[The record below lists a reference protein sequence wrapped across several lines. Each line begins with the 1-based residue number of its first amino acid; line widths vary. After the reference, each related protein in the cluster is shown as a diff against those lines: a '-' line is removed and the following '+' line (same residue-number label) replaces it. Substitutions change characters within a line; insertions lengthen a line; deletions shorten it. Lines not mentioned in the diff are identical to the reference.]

1 MTIIQQPDILSLSR
15 NLKAFLVGSDT
26 SFSFTLCKGE
36 EELLSQVYSPGE
48 SGVVEI
54 DLRDIVHSRLS
65 FDFKDFTQIYQQ
77 PDLVADFTATID
89 TQEVTF
95 RVIRAG
101 VDRLA
106 DSATNFL
113 TQNFLTWQPTV
124 KPVTYY
130 SPEYL
135 TYYAVVSGKVQ
146 LKAYFTDAAGE
157 VTSNLTLTLTQV
169 MTGVAYTIPMQY
181 SVIVGKLGDKKPA
194 YYDVWVENAAGER
207 LTYIQRYYADNTRSL
222 NEDWVLFENSLGGLD
237 CFRAYGSTTL
247 NAEHTHNI
255 AEIDETS
262 QEYRIDTERKYEKNT
277 GHLTREE
284 ARWLLDFFPSPKKYI
299 YTGDYVRPIVVT
311 ESNVSG
317 NLREQPA
324 NYTFTYKYADG
335 QPLLNLPRTDVPATM
350 LDIVIP
356 EVGNFTVPP
365 RLSEVPRLSLSEGAL
380 FLVQNP
386 YNEEWSTTTARG
398 IADFLSALLQALA
411 GNTGGVGHTHT
422 NYSLL
427 QLLSYVEQYLLVD
440 GQKINAGYADKAG
453 SVADDVYIHKD
464 KEDSTN
470 FLVKFLQGLHCGEFN
485 QGSTGVGIYQDDAG
499 NWHIETDYLDVRLK
513 FTAKEVEIQRVY
525 HIAGAQIKSS
535 ANMNCVRVEELENV
549 YRCYMNTTDDDGNEI
564 TNDFRVNDQAYVQT
578 FNLVKQ
584 ADGTTGNHFLWRLV
598 VAVGENYIDLSK
610 TQCAAG
616 SDAPKAGD
624 DIVQLGYQGTDDASR
639 QVAVIDAGA
648 GDGAPYYRQF
658 VGINSFSLPAP
669 ETQLKPGDNELS
681 GRFHIEQGSTG
692 WKNMEGLPD
701 EIQSGVDLA
710 SNASDAA
717 EYALAAAEQAQELA
731 DGAAQEAADAQDRL
745 DEWSDDGI
753 ISPTEKLTLKQEL
766 EDLQAEYE
774 SNLADAEKYGLDA
787 SAYTS
792 AWNAYKAE
800 LEYHSADTP
809 ESIAV
814 RDTFGTSQA
823 AFYEAR
829 TALLGAIADKAKEYV
844 DTSIAGIGVGSVN
857 LLRNSGFTG
866 NYETESLTSGTGL
879 QPDTEMYSK
888 ALLHWSGTAT
898 VQQDA
903 DAVSGR
909 SATVG
914 SLSQAVDAL
923 IPNEHYVISYKA
935 KGTSLAVA
943 CGDFSVAQPLTGSY
957 QRYVHKFTFT
967 GTGVFMLS
975 GTATV
980 CDIQLERGTIATDWK
995 PSPLDNDKTA
1005 ARFQS
1010 IQYIADAI
1018 KNGSVD
1024 ILGGLILASMLQ
1036 LGNYKD
1042 GEMQKVT
1049 AGVSGIYNDDDDV
1062 YTWGGGTLEQ
1072 AIRAVMMFKDDPTYQ
1087 PDEAELRQIAKAVIT
1102 HGGRAILNDVILR
1115 GYVYALG
1122 GIFQGRVSIAG
1133 GKILLDEDGSG
1144 KLAEGAY
1151 YWDEYGTPYVKRD
1164 ARIIWRN
1171 PGEEGV
1177 SVIDPRAGN
1186 YIEGSTLDLSNYEF
1200 TLPVPSEDMAE
1211 EVLHVRGRVM
1221 TRLGGLIRI
1230 LPASTGE
1237 LVIYDEE
1244 TKTYQPVEYV
1254 SPQDAPI
1261 VSDITCVQTGTAYVW
1276 VADSTFVIP
1285 ADPEAGGEEET
1296 TTSSTN

>member
-1 MTIIQQPDILSLSR
+1 MDNEFEQIVPWNGAQDTGRDVRLKWQRNFERIKSNFEKISELLKGTSL
-15 NLKAFLVGSDT
+15 
-26 SFSFTLCKGE
+26 
-36 EELLSQVYSPGE
+36 EELQKMF
-48 SGVVEI
+48 
-54 DLRDIVHSRLS
+54 LR
-65 FDFKDFTQIYQQ
+65 KDQDDQT
-77 PDLVADFTATID
+77 
-89 TQEVTF
+89 
-95 RVIRAG
+95 
-101 VDRLA
+101 
-106 DSATNFL
+106 
-113 TQNFLTWQPTV
+113 
-124 KPVTYY
+124 
-130 SPEYL
+130 
-135 TYYAVVSGKVQ
+135 
-146 LKAYFTDAAGE
+146 
-157 VTSNLTLTLTQV
+157 
-169 MTGVAYTIPMQY
+169 
-181 SVIVGKLGDKKPA
+181 
-194 YYDVWVENAAGER
+194 
-207 LTYIQRYYADNTRSL
+207 
-222 NEDWVLFENSLGGLD
+222 
-237 CFRAYGSTTL
+237 
-247 NAEHTHNI
+247 EHLI
-255 AEIDETS
+255 
-262 QEYRIDTERKYEKNT
+262 K
-277 GHLTREE
+277 
-284 ARWLLDFFPSPKKYI
+284 
-299 YTGDYVRPIVVT
+299 
-311 ESNVSG
+311 
-317 NLREQPA
+317 
-324 NYTFTYKYADG
+324 
-335 QPLLNLPRTDVPATM
+335 
-350 LDIVIP
+350 
-356 EVGNFTVPP
+356 
-365 RLSEVPRLSLSEGAL
+365 
-380 FLVQNP
+380 
-386 YNEEWSTTTARG
+386 
-398 IADFLSALLQALA
+398 FLS
-411 GNTGGVGHTHT
+411 
-422 NYSLL
+422 
-427 QLLSYVEQYLLVD
+427 
-440 GQKINAGYADKAG
+440 
-453 SVADDVYIHKD
+453 
-464 KEDSTN
+464 
-470 FLVKFLQGLHCGEFN
+470 GLHCGEFN

-513 FTAKEVEIQRVY
+513 FTAKEVEIQTVY
-525 HIAGAQIKSS
+525 HIAGAQVKSS
-535 ANMNCVRVEELENV
+535 ANMKCVRVEELDDV
-549 YRCYMNTTDDDGNEI
+549 YRCYMNTTDDDGNEV
-564 TNDFRVNDQAYVQT
+564 TNDFKAQDQAYVQT

-610 TQCAAG
+610 SVCAEG

-624 DIVQLGYQGTDDASR
+624 DIVQLGYRGTDDPNR

-648 GDGAPYYRQF
+648 GNGSPYYRQY
-658 VGINSFSLPAP
+658 VGINSFTLPAP

-692 WKNMEGLPD
+692 WKNMDGLPE
-701 EIQSGVDLA
+701 EIQEA
-710 SNASDAA
+710 MDAA
-717 EYALAAAEQAQELA
+717 Q
-731 DGAAQEAADAQDRL
+731 AAQE
-745 DEWSDDGI
+745 G
-753 ISPTEKLTLKQEL
+753 
-766 EDLQAEYE
+766 
-774 SNLADAEKYGLDA
+774 
-787 SAYTS
+787 
-792 AWNAYKAE
+792 
-800 LEYHSADTP
+800 
-809 ESIAV
+809 
-814 RDTFGTSQA
+814 
-823 AFYEAR
+823 
-829 TALLGAIADKAKEYV
+829 V
-844 DTSIAGIGVGSVN
+844 DSIGVGSVN

-879 QPDTEMYSK
+879 QPGTEMYSK
-888 ALLHWSGTAT
+888 ALLHWSGIAT
-898 VQQDA
+898 VQEDT

-914 SLSQAVDAL
+914 SLSQALASL

-935 KGTSLAVA
+935 KGTSLAVS

-967 GTGVFMLS
+967 GTGTFLLS

-980 CDIQLERGTIATDWK
+980 CDLQLERGTIATDWK

-1024 ILGGLILASMLQ
+1024 VLGGLILASMLQ

-1144 KLAEGAY
+1144 KLADGAY

-1171 PGEEGV
+1171 LEEEGV

-1186 YIEGSTLDLSNYEF
+1186 YIEGFTLDLSNYEF
-1200 TLPVPSEDMAE
+1200 TLTAPSEDMAE

>member
-1 MTIIQQPDILSLSR
+1 MNNEFEQIVPWNGAQDTGRDVRLKWQRNFERIKSNFEEVSKLLEGISL
-15 NLKAFLVGSDT
+15 
-26 SFSFTLCKGE
+26 
-36 EELLSQVYSPGE
+36 EELQKMF
-48 SGVVEI
+48 
-54 DLRDIVHSRLS
+54 LR
-65 FDFKDFTQIYQQ
+65 KDQDDQT
-77 PDLVADFTATID
+77 
-89 TQEVTF
+89 
-95 RVIRAG
+95 
-101 VDRLA
+101 
-106 DSATNFL
+106 
-113 TQNFLTWQPTV
+113 
-124 KPVTYY
+124 
-130 SPEYL
+130 EY
-135 TYYAVVSGKVQ
+135 
-146 LKAYFTDAAGE
+146 
-157 VTSNLTLTLTQV
+157 
-169 MTGVAYTIPMQY
+169 
-181 SVIVGKLGDKKPA
+181 
-194 YYDVWVENAAGER
+194 
-207 LTYIQRYYADNTRSL
+207 
-222 NEDWVLFENSLGGLD
+222 
-237 CFRAYGSTTL
+237 
-247 NAEHTHNI
+247 
-255 AEIDETS
+255 
-262 QEYRIDTERKYEKNT
+262 
-277 GHLTREE
+277 
-284 ARWLLDFFPSPKKYI
+284 
-299 YTGDYVRPIVVT
+299 
-311 ESNVSG
+311 
-317 NLREQPA
+317 
-324 NYTFTYKYADG
+324 
-335 QPLLNLPRTDVPATM
+335 
-350 LDIVIP
+350 
-356 EVGNFTVPP
+356 
-365 RLSEVPRLSLSEGAL
+365 
-380 FLVQNP
+380 
-386 YNEEWSTTTARG
+386 
-398 IADFLSALLQALA
+398 
-411 GNTGGVGHTHT
+411 
-422 NYSLL
+422 
-427 QLLSYVEQYLLVD
+427 
-440 GQKINAGYADKAG
+440 
-453 SVADDVYIHKD
+453 
-464 KEDSTN
+464 
-470 FLVKFLQGLHCGEFN
+470 LVKFLQGLHCGEFN

-513 FTAKEVEIQRVY
+513 FTAKEVEIQTVY
-525 HIAGAQIKSS
+525 HIAGAQVKSS
-535 ANMNCVRVEELENV
+535 ANMKCVRVEELDDV
-549 YRCYMNTTDDDGNEI
+549 YRCYMNTTDDDGNEV
-564 TNDFRVNDQAYVQT
+564 TNDFKVQDQAYVQT

-584 ADGTTGNHFLWRLV
+584 TDGTTGNHFLWRLV

-610 TQCAAG
+610 SVCAEG

-624 DIVQLGYQGTDDASR
+624 DIVQLGYRGTDDPNR
-639 QVAVIDAGA
+639 QNAVIDAGA
-648 GDGAPYYRQF
+648 GNGSPYYRQY
-658 VGINSFSLPAP
+658 VGIDSFTLPDP

-692 WKNMEGLPD
+692 WRNMDGLPE
-701 EIQSGVDLA
+701 EIQEAADLA
-710 SNASDAA
+710 ADAYQEA
-717 EYALAAAEQAQELA
+717 ESAKELA

-745 DEWSDDGI
+745 DGWADDGV

-766 EDLQAEYE
+766 ENLQAEYE
-774 SNLADAEKYGLDA
+774 STSADAAKYGLDA
-787 SAYTS
+787 SAYAS

-809 ESIAV
+809 ENIVV
-814 RDTFGTSQA
+814 RDTFATSQA

-844 DTSIAGIGVGSVN
+844 DTSIGGIGVGSVN

-866 NYETESLTSGTGL
+866 NYETESMTSGTVL
-879 QPDTEMYSK
+879 QPGTEMYSK

-914 SLSQAVDAL
+914 RLSQAVEAL
-923 IPNEHYVISYKA
+923 IPDEHYVLSYKA

-943 CGDFSVAQPLTGSY
+943 CGGFSVAQPLTGSY

-1087 PDEAELRQIAKAVIT
+1087 PDEAELKQIAKAVIT

-1144 KLAEGAY
+1144 KLADGAY

-1171 PGEEGV
+1171 LEEEGV

-1200 TLPVPSEDMAE
+1200 TLTAPSEDMAE

-1221 TRLGGLIRI
+1221 TRLGALIRI

>member
-95 RVIRAG
+95 RVVRAG

-194 YYDVWVENAAGER
+194 YYDVWVENVSGER
-207 LTYIQRYYADNTRSL
+207 LTYIQRYYADNSRSL

-237 CFRAYGSTTL
+237 CFRAYGANTL
-247 NAEHTHNI
+247 NVEHTHNI
-255 AEIDETS
+255 AETEEES
-262 QEYRIDTERKYEKNT
+262 REYRVDTERKFEKNT
-277 GHLTREE
+277 GLLSREE
-284 ARWLLDFFPSPKKYI
+284 ARWLLDFFPSSRKYI
-299 YTGDYVRPIVVT
+299 YIGSYVRPIVVT

-317 NLREQPA
+317 NLRETPA
-324 NYTFTYKYADG
+324 SYTFTYKYADAR
-335 QPLLNLPRTDVPATM
+335 PLLNLPRTDVPASM
-350 LDIVIP
+350 LGIVIP
-356 EVGNFTVPP
+356 DIGNFTVPP

-380 FLVQNP
+380 FPVQNP
-386 YNEEWSTTTARG
+386 YSETWGTTTARG
-398 IADFLSALLQALA
+398 IADFMAGLLSTLY
-411 GNTGGVGHTHT
+411 GTTGGVGHTHR

-427 QLLSYVEQYLLVD
+427 ELLSYVEKYLLVD

-453 SVADDVYIHKD
+453 EVVDDVYLRKD
-464 KEDSTN
+464 QDDQTEY
-470 FLVKFLQGLHCGEFN
+470 LVKFLQGLHCGEFN

-513 FTAKEVEIQRVY
+513 FTAKEVEIQTVY
-525 HIAGAQIKSS
+525 HIAGAQVKSS
-535 ANMNCVRVEELENV
+535 ANMKCVRVEELDDV
-549 YRCYMNTTDDDGNEI
+549 YRCYMNTTDDDGNEV
-564 TNDFRVNDQAYVQT
+564 TNDFKVQDQAYVQT

-610 TQCAAG
+610 SVCAEG

-624 DIVQLGYQGTDDASR
+624 DIVQLGYRGTDDPNR
-639 QVAVIDAGA
+639 QNAVIDAGA
-648 GDGAPYYRQF
+648 GNGSPYYRQY
-658 VGINSFSLPAP
+658 VGIDSFTLPDP

-692 WKNMEGLPD
+692 WKNMDGLPE
-701 EIQSGVDLA
+701 EIQEAADLA
-710 SNASDAA
+710 EDAYQEA
-717 EYALAAAEQAQELA
+717 ESAKELA

-745 DEWSDDGI
+745 DGWADDGV

-766 EDLQAEYE
+766 ENLQAEYE
-774 SNLADAEKYGLDA
+774 STSADAAKYGLDA
-787 SAYTS
+787 SAYAS

-809 ESIAV
+809 ENIAV
-814 RDTFGTSQA
+814 RDTFATSQA

-829 TALLGAIADKAKEYV
+829 TTLLGAIADKAKEYV
-844 DTSIAGIGVGSVN
+844 DTSIGGIGVGSVN

-866 NYETESLTSGTGL
+866 NYETESLALGTVL
-879 QPDTEMYSK
+879 QAGTEMYSK
-888 ALLHWSGTAT
+888 ALLHWSGIAT
-898 VQQDA
+898 VQEDT

-914 SLSQAVDAL
+914 RLSQAVDAL
-923 IPNEHYVISYKA
+923 IPDEHYVLSYKA

-943 CGDFSVAQPLTGSY
+943 CGDFSVAQPLTTDY
-957 QRYVHKFTFT
+957 RRYVHKFTFT
-967 GTGVFMLS
+967 GTGVFLLS

-995 PSPLDNDKTA
+995 SSPLDNDKTA
-1005 ARFQS
+1005 AKFQS
-1010 IQYIADAI
+1010 IRYIADAI
-1018 KNGSVD
+1018 KDGSVD

-1087 PDEAELRQIAKAVIT
+1087 PDETELEQIAKAVIT

-1144 KLAEGAY
+1144 KLANGNVRWDADGNIYITGEYESNAYGRKITISPGNYVGWPSINMTDEDGNTLLSIDAIQSGDYVEPKITMQDPNDSFRNAEYRMSSMVINEKIGDNNFQTFIGAGHIY
-1151 YWDEYGTPYVKRD
+1151 IAK
-1164 ARIIWRN
+1164 N
-1171 PGEEGV
+1171 
-1177 SVIDPRAGN
+1177 SVIDWEINR
-1186 YIEGSTLDLSNYEF
+1186 T
-1200 TLPVPSEDMAE
+1200 
-1211 EVLHVRGRVM
+1211 
-1221 TRLGGLIRI
+1221 
-1230 LPASTGE
+1230 
-1237 LVIYDEE
+1237 
-1244 TKTYQPVEYV
+1244 
-1254 SPQDAPI
+1254 
-1261 VSDITCVQTGTAYVW
+1261 
-1276 VADSTFVIP
+1276 
-1285 ADPEAGGEEET
+1285 
-1296 TTSSTN
+1296 

>member
-1 MTIIQQPDILSLSR
+1 MDYEFESITPWNGEHDTGRDVRLKWQRNFERIKSNFEEVSKLLEGISL
-15 NLKAFLVGSDT
+15 
-26 SFSFTLCKGE
+26 
-36 EELLSQVYSPGE
+36 EELQKMF
-48 SGVVEI
+48 
-54 DLRDIVHSRLS
+54 LR
-65 FDFKDFTQIYQQ
+65 KDQDDQT
-77 PDLVADFTATID
+77 
-89 TQEVTF
+89 
-95 RVIRAG
+95 
-101 VDRLA
+101 
-106 DSATNFL
+106 
-113 TQNFLTWQPTV
+113 
-124 KPVTYY
+124 
-130 SPEYL
+130 
-135 TYYAVVSGKVQ
+135 
-146 LKAYFTDAAGE
+146 
-157 VTSNLTLTLTQV
+157 
-169 MTGVAYTIPMQY
+169 
-181 SVIVGKLGDKKPA
+181 
-194 YYDVWVENAAGER
+194 
-207 LTYIQRYYADNTRSL
+207 
-222 NEDWVLFENSLGGLD
+222 
-237 CFRAYGSTTL
+237 
-247 NAEHTHNI
+247 EHLI
-255 AEIDETS
+255 
-262 QEYRIDTERKYEKNT
+262 
-277 GHLTREE
+277 
-284 ARWLLDFFPSPKKYI
+284 
-299 YTGDYVRPIVVT
+299 
-311 ESNVSG
+311 
-317 NLREQPA
+317 
-324 NYTFTYKYADG
+324 
-335 QPLLNLPRTDVPATM
+335 
-350 LDIVIP
+350 
-356 EVGNFTVPP
+356 
-365 RLSEVPRLSLSEGAL
+365 
-380 FLVQNP
+380 
-386 YNEEWSTTTARG
+386 
-398 IADFLSALLQALA
+398 
-411 GNTGGVGHTHT
+411 
-422 NYSLL
+422 
-427 QLLSYVEQYLLVD
+427 
-440 GQKINAGYADKAG
+440 
-453 SVADDVYIHKD
+453 
-464 KEDSTN
+464 
-470 FLVKFLQGLHCGEFN
+470 KFLQGLHCGEFN

-513 FTAKEVEIQRVY
+513 FTAKEVEIQTVY
-525 HIAGAQIKSS
+525 HIAGAQVKSS
-535 ANMNCVRVEELENV
+535 ANMKCVRVEELDDV
-549 YRCYMNTTDDDGNEI
+549 YRCYMNTTDDDGNEV
-564 TNDFRVNDQAYVQT
+564 TNDFKAQDQAYVQT

-584 ADGTTGNHFLWRLV
+584 ADGTVGNHFLWRLV

-610 TQCAAG
+610 SVCAEG

-624 DIVQLGYQGTDDASR
+624 DIVQLGYRGTDDPNR

-648 GDGAPYYRQF
+648 GNGAPYYRQY
-658 VGINSFSLPAP
+658 VGIDSFTLPAP

-692 WKNMEGLPD
+692 WKNMDGLPE
-701 EIQSGVDLA
+701 EIQEA
-710 SNASDAA
+710 MDAA
-717 EYALAAAEQAQELA
+717 Q
-731 DGAAQEAADAQDRL
+731 AAQE
-745 DEWSDDGI
+745 GI
-753 ISPTEKLTLKQEL
+753 
-766 EDLQAEYE
+766 D
-774 SNLADAEKYGLDA
+774 
-787 SAYTS
+787 
-792 AWNAYKAE
+792 
-800 LEYHSADTP
+800 
-809 ESIAV
+809 
-814 RDTFGTSQA
+814 
-823 AFYEAR
+823 
-829 TALLGAIADKAKEYV
+829 
-844 DTSIAGIGVGSVN
+844 GIGVGSVN

-866 NYETESLTSGTGL
+866 NYETESLAPGTVL
-879 QPDTEMYSK
+879 QAGTEMYSK
-888 ALLHWSGTAT
+888 ALLHWSGIAT
-898 VQQDA
+898 VQEDT

-914 SLSQAVDAL
+914 SLSQALASL

-967 GTGVFMLS
+967 GTGTFRLS

-980 CDIQLERGTIATDWK
+980 CDLQLERGTIATDWK

-1144 KLAEGAY
+1144 KLADGAY

-1164 ARIIWRN
+1164 SRIIWRN

-1200 TLPVPSEDMAE
+1200 TLPAPSEDMAE

>member
-1 MTIIQQPDILSLSR
+1 MNNEFEQIVPWNGAQDTGRDVRLKWQRNFERIKSNFEEVSKLLEGISL
-15 NLKAFLVGSDT
+15 
-26 SFSFTLCKGE
+26 
-36 EELLSQVYSPGE
+36 EELQKMF
-48 SGVVEI
+48 
-54 DLRDIVHSRLS
+54 LR
-65 FDFKDFTQIYQQ
+65 KDQDDQT
-77 PDLVADFTATID
+77 
-89 TQEVTF
+89 
-95 RVIRAG
+95 
-101 VDRLA
+101 
-106 DSATNFL
+106 
-113 TQNFLTWQPTV
+113 
-124 KPVTYY
+124 
-130 SPEYL
+130 EY
-135 TYYAVVSGKVQ
+135 
-146 LKAYFTDAAGE
+146 
-157 VTSNLTLTLTQV
+157 
-169 MTGVAYTIPMQY
+169 
-181 SVIVGKLGDKKPA
+181 
-194 YYDVWVENAAGER
+194 
-207 LTYIQRYYADNTRSL
+207 
-222 NEDWVLFENSLGGLD
+222 
-237 CFRAYGSTTL
+237 
-247 NAEHTHNI
+247 
-255 AEIDETS
+255 
-262 QEYRIDTERKYEKNT
+262 
-277 GHLTREE
+277 
-284 ARWLLDFFPSPKKYI
+284 
-299 YTGDYVRPIVVT
+299 
-311 ESNVSG
+311 
-317 NLREQPA
+317 
-324 NYTFTYKYADG
+324 
-335 QPLLNLPRTDVPATM
+335 
-350 LDIVIP
+350 
-356 EVGNFTVPP
+356 
-365 RLSEVPRLSLSEGAL
+365 
-380 FLVQNP
+380 
-386 YNEEWSTTTARG
+386 
-398 IADFLSALLQALA
+398 
-411 GNTGGVGHTHT
+411 
-422 NYSLL
+422 
-427 QLLSYVEQYLLVD
+427 
-440 GQKINAGYADKAG
+440 
-453 SVADDVYIHKD
+453 
-464 KEDSTN
+464 
-470 FLVKFLQGLHCGEFN
+470 LVKFLQGLHCGEFN
-485 QGSTGVGIYQDDAG
+485 QGSTGVGIYQDDAR

-513 FTAKEVEIQRVY
+513 FTAKEVEIQTVY

-535 ANMNCVRVEELENV
+535 ANMKCVRVEELDDV
-549 YRCYMNTTDDDGNEI
+549 YRCYMNTTDDDGNEV
-564 TNDFRVNDQAYVQT
+564 TNDFKVQDQAYVQT

-598 VAVGENYIDLSK
+598 VAVGESYIDLSK
-610 TQCAAG
+610 SVCAEG

-624 DIVQLGYQGTDDASR
+624 DIVQLGYRGTDDPNR
-639 QVAVIDAGA
+639 QLAVIDAGA
-648 GDGAPYYRQF
+648 GNGSPYYRQF
-658 VGINSFSLPAP
+658 VGIDSFTLPAP

-692 WKNMEGLPD
+692 WKNMDGLPE
-701 EIQSGVDLA
+701 EIQEA
-710 SNASDAA
+710 MDAA
-717 EYALAAAEQAQELA
+717 Q
-731 DGAAQEAADAQDRL
+731 AAQE
-745 DEWSDDGI
+745 GI
-753 ISPTEKLTLKQEL
+753 
-766 EDLQAEYE
+766 D
-774 SNLADAEKYGLDA
+774 
-787 SAYTS
+787 
-792 AWNAYKAE
+792 
-800 LEYHSADTP
+800 
-809 ESIAV
+809 
-814 RDTFGTSQA
+814 
-823 AFYEAR
+823 
-829 TALLGAIADKAKEYV
+829 
-844 DTSIAGIGVGSVN
+844 GIGVGSVN

-866 NYETESLTSGTGL
+866 NYETESLAPGTVL
-879 QPDTEMYSK
+879 QAGTEMYSK
-888 ALLHWSGTAT
+888 ALLHWSGIAT
-898 VQQDA
+898 VQEDT

-914 SLSQAVDAL
+914 SLSQALASL

-935 KGTSLAVA
+935 KGTSLAVS
-943 CGDFSVAQPLTGSY
+943 CGDFSVAQPLTTDY
-957 QRYVHKFTFT
+957 RRYVHKFTFT
-967 GTGVFMLS
+967 GTGVFLLS

-1042 GEMQKVT
+1042 DEMQKVT

-1087 PDEAELRQIAKAVIT
+1087 PDEAELNQIAKAVIT

-1144 KLAEGAY
+1144 KLADGAY

-1171 PGEEGV
+1171 LGEEGV

-1200 TLPVPSEDMAE
+1200 TLPAPSEDMAE

-1221 TRLGGLIRI
+1221 TRLGALIRI

>member
-36 EELLSQVYSPGE
+36 EELLSQVYSPSE
-48 SGVVEI
+48 NGVVEI

-95 RVIRAG
+95 RVVRAG

-194 YYDVWVENAAGER
+194 YYDVWVENVSGER
-207 LTYIQRYYADNTRSL
+207 LTYIQRYYADNSRSL

-237 CFRAYGSTTL
+237 CFRAYGANTL
-247 NAEHTHNI
+247 NVEHTHNI
-255 AEIDETS
+255 AETEEES
-262 QEYRIDTERKYEKNT
+262 REYRVDTERKFEKNT
-277 GHLTREE
+277 GLLSREE
-284 ARWLLDFFPSPKKYI
+284 ARWLLDFFPSSRKYI
-299 YTGDYVRPIVVT
+299 YIGSYVRPIVVT

-317 NLREQPA
+317 NLRETPA
-324 NYTFTYKYADG
+324 SYTFTYKYADAR
-335 QPLLNLPRTDVPATM
+335 PLLNLPRTDVPASM
-350 LDIVIP
+350 LGIVIP
-356 EVGNFTVPP
+356 DIGNFTVPP

-380 FLVQNP
+380 FPVQNP
-386 YNEEWSTTTARG
+386 YSETWGTTTARG
-398 IADFLSALLQALA
+398 IADFMAGLLSTLY
-411 GNTGGVGHTHT
+411 GTTGGVGHTHR

-427 QLLSYVEQYLLVD
+427 ELLSYVEKYLLVD

-453 SVADDVYIHKD
+453 EVVDDVYLRKD
-464 KEDSTN
+464 QDDQTEH
-470 FLVKFLQGLHCGEFN
+470 LVKFLQGLHCGEFN
-485 QGSTGVGIYQDDAG
+485 QGSTGVGIYQDDVG

-513 FTAKEVEIQRVY
+513 FTAKEVEIQTVY
-525 HIAGAQIKSS
+525 HIAGAQVKSS
-535 ANMNCVRVEELENV
+535 ANMKCVRVEELDDV
-549 YRCYMNTTDDDGNEI
+549 YRCYMNTTD
-564 TNDFRVNDQAYVQT
+564 
-578 FNLVKQ
+578 
-584 ADGTTGNHFLWRLV
+584 NHFLWRLV

-610 TQCAAG
+610 SVCAEG

-624 DIVQLGYQGTDDASR
+624 DIVQLGYRGTDDPNR
-639 QVAVIDAGA
+639 QNAVIDAGA
-648 GDGAPYYRQF
+648 GNGSPYYRQY
-658 VGINSFSLPAP
+658 VGIDSFTLPDP

-692 WKNMEGLPD
+692 WKNMDGLPE
-701 EIQSGVDLA
+701 EIQEAADLA
-710 SNASDAA
+710 EDAYQEA
-717 EYALAAAEQAQELA
+717 ESAKELA

-745 DEWSDDGI
+745 DGWADDGV

-766 EDLQAEYE
+766 ENLQAEYE
-774 SNLADAEKYGLDA
+774 STSADAAKYGLDA
-787 SAYTS
+787 SAYAS

-809 ESIAV
+809 ENIAV
-814 RDTFGTSQA
+814 RDTFATSQA

-829 TALLGAIADKAKEYV
+829 TTLLGAIADKAKEYV
-844 DTSIAGIGVGSVN
+844 NTSIGGIGVGSVN

-866 NYETESLTSGTGL
+866 NYETESLAPGTVL
-879 QPDTEMYSK
+879 QAGTEMYSK

-923 IPNEHYVISYKA
+923 IPDERYVLSYKA

-967 GTGVFMLS
+967 GTGTFLLS
-975 GTATV
+975 GTATM
-980 CDIQLERGTIATDWK
+980 CDLQLERGTIATDWK

-1087 PDEAELRQIAKAVIT
+1087 PDESELKQIAKAVIT

-1144 KLAEGAY
+1144 KLADGAY

-1200 TLPVPSEDMAE
+1200 TLPASSEDMAE
-1211 EVLHVRGRVM
+1211 EVLHVRGRVT

>member
-95 RVIRAG
+95 RVVRAG

-194 YYDVWVENAAGER
+194 YYDVWVENVSGER
-207 LTYIQRYYADNTRSL
+207 LTYIQRYYADNSRSL

-237 CFRAYGSTTL
+237 CFRAYGANTL
-247 NAEHTHNI
+247 NVEHTHNI
-255 AEIDETS
+255 AETEEES
-262 QEYRIDTERKYEKNT
+262 REYRVDTERKFEKNT
-277 GHLTREE
+277 GLLSREE
-284 ARWLLDFFPSPKKYI
+284 ARWLLDFFPSSRKYI
-299 YTGDYVRPIVVT
+299 YIGSYVRPIVVT

-317 NLREQPA
+317 NLRETPA
-324 NYTFTYKYADG
+324 SYTFTYKYADAR
-335 QPLLNLPRTDVPATM
+335 PLLNLPRTDVPASM
-350 LDIVIP
+350 LGIVIP
-356 EVGNFTVPP
+356 DIGNFTVPP

-380 FLVQNP
+380 FPVQNP
-386 YNEEWSTTTARG
+386 YSETWGTTTARG
-398 IADFLSALLQALA
+398 IADFMAGLLSTLY
-411 GNTGGVGHTHT
+411 GTTGGVGHTHR

-427 QLLSYVEQYLLVD
+427 ELLSYVEKYLLVD

-453 SVADDVYIHKD
+453 EVVDDVYLRKD
-464 KEDSTN
+464 QDDQTEH
-470 FLVKFLQGLHCGEFN
+470 LVKFLQGLHCGEFN

-513 FTAKEVEIQRVY
+513 FTAKEVEIQTVY
-525 HIAGAQIKSS
+525 HIAGAQVKSS
-535 ANMNCVRVEELENV
+535 ANMKCVRVEELDDV
-549 YRCYMNTTDDDGNEI
+549 YRCYMNTTDDDGNEV
-564 TNDFRVNDQAYVQT
+564 TNDFKVQDQAYVQT

-610 TQCAAG
+610 SVCAEG
-616 SDAPKAGD
+616 SDAPKVGD
-624 DIVQLGYQGTDDASR
+624 DIVQLGYRGTDDPNR
-639 QVAVIDAGA
+639 QNAVIDAGA
-648 GDGAPYYRQF
+648 GDGSPYYRQY
-658 VGINSFSLPAP
+658 VGIDSFTLPAP

-692 WKNMEGLPD
+692 WKNMDGLPE
-701 EIQSGVDLA
+701 EIQEA
-710 SNASDAA
+710 MDA
-717 EYALAAAEQAQELA
+717 ALAAQE
-731 DGAAQEAADAQDRL
+731 G
-745 DEWSDDGI
+745 
-753 ISPTEKLTLKQEL
+753 
-766 EDLQAEYE
+766 
-774 SNLADAEKYGLDA
+774 
-787 SAYTS
+787 
-792 AWNAYKAE
+792 
-800 LEYHSADTP
+800 
-809 ESIAV
+809 
-814 RDTFGTSQA
+814 
-823 AFYEAR
+823 
-829 TALLGAIADKAKEYV
+829 V
-844 DTSIAGIGVGSVN
+844 DGIGVGSVN

-866 NYETESLTSGTGL
+866 NYETESMTSGTGL
-879 QPDTEMYSK
+879 QPGTEMYSK
-888 ALLHWSGTAT
+888 ALLHWSGIAT
-898 VQQDA
+898 VQEDTN
-903 DAVSGR
+903 AVSGR

-914 SLSQAVDAL
+914 SLSQALASL
-923 IPNEHYVISYKA
+923 IPNERYVISYKA

-943 CGDFSVAQPLTGSY
+943 CGDFSVAQPLTTDY
-957 QRYVHKFTFT
+957 RRYVHKFTFT
-967 GTGVFMLS
+967 GTGTFLLS

-980 CDIQLERGTIATDWK
+980 CDLQLERGTIATDWK

-1144 KLAEGAY
+1144 QLAEGAY

-1171 PGEEGV
+1171 LEEEGV

-1200 TLPVPSEDMAE
+1200 TLTAPSEDMAE

-1221 TRLGGLIRI
+1221 TRLGALIRI

>member
-1 MTIIQQPDILSLSR
+1 MDYEFESITPWNGEHDTGRDVRLKWQRNFERIKSNFEEVSKLLEGISL
-15 NLKAFLVGSDT
+15 
-26 SFSFTLCKGE
+26 
-36 EELLSQVYSPGE
+36 EELQKMF
-48 SGVVEI
+48 
-54 DLRDIVHSRLS
+54 LR
-65 FDFKDFTQIYQQ
+65 KDQDDQT
-77 PDLVADFTATID
+77 
-89 TQEVTF
+89 
-95 RVIRAG
+95 
-101 VDRLA
+101 
-106 DSATNFL
+106 
-113 TQNFLTWQPTV
+113 
-124 KPVTYY
+124 
-130 SPEYL
+130 
-135 TYYAVVSGKVQ
+135 
-146 LKAYFTDAAGE
+146 
-157 VTSNLTLTLTQV
+157 
-169 MTGVAYTIPMQY
+169 
-181 SVIVGKLGDKKPA
+181 
-194 YYDVWVENAAGER
+194 
-207 LTYIQRYYADNTRSL
+207 
-222 NEDWVLFENSLGGLD
+222 
-237 CFRAYGSTTL
+237 
-247 NAEHTHNI
+247 EHLI
-255 AEIDETS
+255 
-262 QEYRIDTERKYEKNT
+262 
-277 GHLTREE
+277 
-284 ARWLLDFFPSPKKYI
+284 
-299 YTGDYVRPIVVT
+299 
-311 ESNVSG
+311 
-317 NLREQPA
+317 
-324 NYTFTYKYADG
+324 
-335 QPLLNLPRTDVPATM
+335 
-350 LDIVIP
+350 
-356 EVGNFTVPP
+356 
-365 RLSEVPRLSLSEGAL
+365 
-380 FLVQNP
+380 
-386 YNEEWSTTTARG
+386 
-398 IADFLSALLQALA
+398 
-411 GNTGGVGHTHT
+411 
-422 NYSLL
+422 
-427 QLLSYVEQYLLVD
+427 
-440 GQKINAGYADKAG
+440 
-453 SVADDVYIHKD
+453 
-464 KEDSTN
+464 
-470 FLVKFLQGLHCGEFN
+470 KFLQGLHCGEFN

-513 FTAKEVEIQRVY
+513 FTAKEVEIQTVY
-525 HIAGAQIKSS
+525 HIAGAQVKSS
-535 ANMNCVRVEELENV
+535 ANMKCVRVEELDDV
-549 YRCYMNTTDDDGNEI
+549 YRCYMNTTDDDGNEV
-564 TNDFRVNDQAYVQT
+564 TNDFKAQDQAYVQT

-584 ADGTTGNHFLWRLV
+584 ADGTKGNHFLWRLV

-610 TQCAAG
+610 SVCAEG

-624 DIVQLGYQGTDDASR
+624 DIVQLGYRGTDDPNR

-648 GDGAPYYRQF
+648 GNGAPYYRQY
-658 VGINSFSLPAP
+658 VGIDSFTLPAP

-692 WKNMEGLPD
+692 WKNMDGLPE
-701 EIQSGVDLA
+701 EIQEA
-710 SNASDAA
+710 MDAA
-717 EYALAAAEQAQELA
+717 Q
-731 DGAAQEAADAQDRL
+731 AAQE
-745 DEWSDDGI
+745 GI
-753 ISPTEKLTLKQEL
+753 
-766 EDLQAEYE
+766 D
-774 SNLADAEKYGLDA
+774 
-787 SAYTS
+787 
-792 AWNAYKAE
+792 
-800 LEYHSADTP
+800 
-809 ESIAV
+809 
-814 RDTFGTSQA
+814 
-823 AFYEAR
+823 
-829 TALLGAIADKAKEYV
+829 
-844 DTSIAGIGVGSVN
+844 GIGVGSVN

-866 NYETESLTSGTGL
+866 NYETESLAPGTVL
-879 QPDTEMYSK
+879 QAGTEMYSK
-888 ALLHWSGTAT
+888 ALLHWSGIAT
-898 VQQDA
+898 VQEDT

-914 SLSQAVDAL
+914 SLSQALASL

-967 GTGVFMLS
+967 GTGTFLLS

-980 CDIQLERGTIATDWK
+980 CDLQLERGTIATDWK

-1144 KLAEGAY
+1144 KLADGAY

-1164 ARIIWRN
+1164 SRIIWRN

-1200 TLPVPSEDMAE
+1200 TLTAPSEDMAE

>member
-1 MTIIQQPDILSLSR
+1 MDYEFESITPWNGEHDTGRDVRLKWQRNFERIKSNFEEVSKLLEGISL
-15 NLKAFLVGSDT
+15 
-26 SFSFTLCKGE
+26 
-36 EELLSQVYSPGE
+36 EELQKMF
-48 SGVVEI
+48 
-54 DLRDIVHSRLS
+54 LR
-65 FDFKDFTQIYQQ
+65 KDQDDQT
-77 PDLVADFTATID
+77 
-89 TQEVTF
+89 
-95 RVIRAG
+95 
-101 VDRLA
+101 
-106 DSATNFL
+106 
-113 TQNFLTWQPTV
+113 
-124 KPVTYY
+124 
-130 SPEYL
+130 
-135 TYYAVVSGKVQ
+135 
-146 LKAYFTDAAGE
+146 
-157 VTSNLTLTLTQV
+157 
-169 MTGVAYTIPMQY
+169 
-181 SVIVGKLGDKKPA
+181 
-194 YYDVWVENAAGER
+194 
-207 LTYIQRYYADNTRSL
+207 
-222 NEDWVLFENSLGGLD
+222 
-237 CFRAYGSTTL
+237 
-247 NAEHTHNI
+247 EHLI
-255 AEIDETS
+255 
-262 QEYRIDTERKYEKNT
+262 
-277 GHLTREE
+277 
-284 ARWLLDFFPSPKKYI
+284 
-299 YTGDYVRPIVVT
+299 
-311 ESNVSG
+311 
-317 NLREQPA
+317 
-324 NYTFTYKYADG
+324 
-335 QPLLNLPRTDVPATM
+335 
-350 LDIVIP
+350 
-356 EVGNFTVPP
+356 
-365 RLSEVPRLSLSEGAL
+365 
-380 FLVQNP
+380 
-386 YNEEWSTTTARG
+386 
-398 IADFLSALLQALA
+398 
-411 GNTGGVGHTHT
+411 
-422 NYSLL
+422 
-427 QLLSYVEQYLLVD
+427 
-440 GQKINAGYADKAG
+440 
-453 SVADDVYIHKD
+453 
-464 KEDSTN
+464 
-470 FLVKFLQGLHCGEFN
+470 KFLQGLHCGEFN

-513 FTAKEVEIQRVY
+513 FTAKEVEIQTVY
-525 HIAGAQIKSS
+525 HIAGAQVKSS
-535 ANMNCVRVEELENV
+535 ANMKCVRVEELDDV
-549 YRCYMNTTDDDGNEI
+549 YRCYMNTTDDDGNEV
-564 TNDFRVNDQAYVQT
+564 TNDFKAQDQAYVQT

-584 ADGTTGNHFLWRLV
+584 ADGTKGNHFLWRLV

-610 TQCAAG
+610 SVCAEG

-624 DIVQLGYQGTDDASR
+624 DIVQLGYRGTDDPNR

-648 GDGAPYYRQF
+648 GNGAPYYRQY
-658 VGINSFSLPAP
+658 VGIDSFTLPAP

-692 WKNMEGLPD
+692 WKNMDGLPE
-701 EIQSGVDLA
+701 EIQEA
-710 SNASDAA
+710 MDAA
-717 EYALAAAEQAQELA
+717 Q
-731 DGAAQEAADAQDRL
+731 AAQE
-745 DEWSDDGI
+745 GI
-753 ISPTEKLTLKQEL
+753 
-766 EDLQAEYE
+766 D
-774 SNLADAEKYGLDA
+774 
-787 SAYTS
+787 
-792 AWNAYKAE
+792 
-800 LEYHSADTP
+800 
-809 ESIAV
+809 
-814 RDTFGTSQA
+814 
-823 AFYEAR
+823 
-829 TALLGAIADKAKEYV
+829 
-844 DTSIAGIGVGSVN
+844 GIGVGSVN

-866 NYETESLTSGTGL
+866 NYETESLAPGTVL
-879 QPDTEMYSK
+879 QAGTEMYSK
-888 ALLHWSGTAT
+888 ALLHWSGIAT
-898 VQQDA
+898 VQEDT

-914 SLSQAVDAL
+914 SLSQALASL

-967 GTGVFMLS
+967 GTGTFRLS

-980 CDIQLERGTIATDWK
+980 CDLQLERGTIATDWK

-1144 KLAEGAY
+1144 KLADGAY

-1164 ARIIWRN
+1164 SRIIWRN

-1200 TLPVPSEDMAE
+1200 TLPAPSEDMAE

>member
-1 MTIIQQPDILSLSR
+1 MNNEFEQIVPWNGAQDTGRDVRLKWQRNFERIKSNFEEVSKLLEGISL
-15 NLKAFLVGSDT
+15 
-26 SFSFTLCKGE
+26 
-36 EELLSQVYSPGE
+36 EELQKMF
-48 SGVVEI
+48 
-54 DLRDIVHSRLS
+54 LR
-65 FDFKDFTQIYQQ
+65 KDQDDQT
-77 PDLVADFTATID
+77 
-89 TQEVTF
+89 
-95 RVIRAG
+95 
-101 VDRLA
+101 
-106 DSATNFL
+106 
-113 TQNFLTWQPTV
+113 
-124 KPVTYY
+124 
-130 SPEYL
+130 EY
-135 TYYAVVSGKVQ
+135 
-146 LKAYFTDAAGE
+146 
-157 VTSNLTLTLTQV
+157 
-169 MTGVAYTIPMQY
+169 
-181 SVIVGKLGDKKPA
+181 
-194 YYDVWVENAAGER
+194 
-207 LTYIQRYYADNTRSL
+207 
-222 NEDWVLFENSLGGLD
+222 
-237 CFRAYGSTTL
+237 
-247 NAEHTHNI
+247 
-255 AEIDETS
+255 
-262 QEYRIDTERKYEKNT
+262 
-277 GHLTREE
+277 
-284 ARWLLDFFPSPKKYI
+284 
-299 YTGDYVRPIVVT
+299 
-311 ESNVSG
+311 
-317 NLREQPA
+317 
-324 NYTFTYKYADG
+324 
-335 QPLLNLPRTDVPATM
+335 
-350 LDIVIP
+350 
-356 EVGNFTVPP
+356 
-365 RLSEVPRLSLSEGAL
+365 
-380 FLVQNP
+380 
-386 YNEEWSTTTARG
+386 
-398 IADFLSALLQALA
+398 
-411 GNTGGVGHTHT
+411 
-422 NYSLL
+422 
-427 QLLSYVEQYLLVD
+427 
-440 GQKINAGYADKAG
+440 
-453 SVADDVYIHKD
+453 
-464 KEDSTN
+464 
-470 FLVKFLQGLHCGEFN
+470 LVKFLQGLHCGEFN
-485 QGSTGVGIYQDDAG
+485 QGSTGVGIYQDDAR

-513 FTAKEVEIQRVY
+513 FTAKEVEIQTVY

-535 ANMNCVRVEELENV
+535 ANMKCVRVEELDDV
-549 YRCYMNTTDDDGNEI
+549 YRCYMNTTDDDGNEV
-564 TNDFRVNDQAYVQT
+564 TNDFKVQDQAYVQT

-598 VAVGENYIDLSK
+598 VAVGESYIDLSK
-610 TQCAAG
+610 SVCAEG

-624 DIVQLGYQGTDDASR
+624 DIVQLGYRGTDDPNR

-648 GDGAPYYRQF
+648 GNGSPYYRQF
-658 VGINSFSLPAP
+658 VGIDSFTLPAP

-692 WKNMEGLPD
+692 WKNMDGLPE
-701 EIQSGVDLA
+701 EIQEA
-710 SNASDAA
+710 MDAA
-717 EYALAAAEQAQELA
+717 Q
-731 DGAAQEAADAQDRL
+731 AAQE
-745 DEWSDDGI
+745 GI
-753 ISPTEKLTLKQEL
+753 
-766 EDLQAEYE
+766 D
-774 SNLADAEKYGLDA
+774 
-787 SAYTS
+787 
-792 AWNAYKAE
+792 
-800 LEYHSADTP
+800 
-809 ESIAV
+809 
-814 RDTFGTSQA
+814 
-823 AFYEAR
+823 
-829 TALLGAIADKAKEYV
+829 
-844 DTSIAGIGVGSVN
+844 GIGVGSVN

-866 NYETESLTSGTGL
+866 NYETESLAPGTVL
-879 QPDTEMYSK
+879 QAGTEMYSK
-888 ALLHWSGTAT
+888 ALLHWSGIAT
-898 VQQDA
+898 VQEDT

-914 SLSQAVDAL
+914 SLSQALASL

-935 KGTSLAVA
+935 KGTSLAVS
-943 CGDFSVAQPLTGSY
+943 CGDFSVAQPLTTDY
-957 QRYVHKFTFT
+957 RRYVHKFTFT
-967 GTGVFMLS
+967 GTGVFLLS

-1087 PDEAELRQIAKAVIT
+1087 PDEAELNQIAKAVIT

-1144 KLAEGAY
+1144 KLADGAY

-1171 PGEEGV
+1171 LGEEGV

-1200 TLPVPSEDMAE
+1200 TLPAPSEDMAE

-1221 TRLGGLIRI
+1221 TRLGALIRI

>member
-1 MTIIQQPDILSLSR
+1 MNNEFEQIVPWNGAQDTGRDVRLKWQRNFERIKSNFEEVSKLLEGISL
-15 NLKAFLVGSDT
+15 
-26 SFSFTLCKGE
+26 
-36 EELLSQVYSPGE
+36 EELQKMF
-48 SGVVEI
+48 
-54 DLRDIVHSRLS
+54 LR
-65 FDFKDFTQIYQQ
+65 KDQDDQT
-77 PDLVADFTATID
+77 
-89 TQEVTF
+89 
-95 RVIRAG
+95 
-101 VDRLA
+101 
-106 DSATNFL
+106 
-113 TQNFLTWQPTV
+113 
-124 KPVTYY
+124 
-130 SPEYL
+130 EY
-135 TYYAVVSGKVQ
+135 
-146 LKAYFTDAAGE
+146 
-157 VTSNLTLTLTQV
+157 
-169 MTGVAYTIPMQY
+169 
-181 SVIVGKLGDKKPA
+181 
-194 YYDVWVENAAGER
+194 
-207 LTYIQRYYADNTRSL
+207 
-222 NEDWVLFENSLGGLD
+222 
-237 CFRAYGSTTL
+237 
-247 NAEHTHNI
+247 
-255 AEIDETS
+255 
-262 QEYRIDTERKYEKNT
+262 
-277 GHLTREE
+277 
-284 ARWLLDFFPSPKKYI
+284 
-299 YTGDYVRPIVVT
+299 
-311 ESNVSG
+311 
-317 NLREQPA
+317 
-324 NYTFTYKYADG
+324 
-335 QPLLNLPRTDVPATM
+335 
-350 LDIVIP
+350 
-356 EVGNFTVPP
+356 
-365 RLSEVPRLSLSEGAL
+365 
-380 FLVQNP
+380 
-386 YNEEWSTTTARG
+386 
-398 IADFLSALLQALA
+398 
-411 GNTGGVGHTHT
+411 
-422 NYSLL
+422 
-427 QLLSYVEQYLLVD
+427 
-440 GQKINAGYADKAG
+440 
-453 SVADDVYIHKD
+453 
-464 KEDSTN
+464 
-470 FLVKFLQGLHCGEFN
+470 LVKFLQGLHCGEFN
-485 QGSTGVGIYQDDAG
+485 QGSTGVGIYQDDAR

-513 FTAKEVEIQRVY
+513 FTAKEVEIQTVY

-535 ANMNCVRVEELENV
+535 ANMKCVRVEELDDV
-549 YRCYMNTTDDDGNEI
+549 YRCYMNTTDDDGNEV
-564 TNDFRVNDQAYVQT
+564 TNDFKVQDQAYVQT

-598 VAVGENYIDLSK
+598 VAVGESYIDLSK
-610 TQCAAG
+610 SVCAEG

-624 DIVQLGYQGTDDASR
+624 DIVQLGYRGTDDPNR
-639 QVAVIDAGA
+639 QLAVIDAGA
-648 GDGAPYYRQF
+648 GNGSPYYRQF
-658 VGINSFSLPAP
+658 VGIDSFTLPAP

-692 WKNMEGLPD
+692 WKNMDGLPE
-701 EIQSGVDLA
+701 EIQEA
-710 SNASDAA
+710 MDAA
-717 EYALAAAEQAQELA
+717 Q
-731 DGAAQEAADAQDRL
+731 AAQE
-745 DEWSDDGI
+745 GI
-753 ISPTEKLTLKQEL
+753 
-766 EDLQAEYE
+766 D
-774 SNLADAEKYGLDA
+774 
-787 SAYTS
+787 
-792 AWNAYKAE
+792 
-800 LEYHSADTP
+800 
-809 ESIAV
+809 
-814 RDTFGTSQA
+814 
-823 AFYEAR
+823 
-829 TALLGAIADKAKEYV
+829 
-844 DTSIAGIGVGSVN
+844 GIGVGSVN

-866 NYETESLTSGTGL
+866 NYETESLAPGTVL
-879 QPDTEMYSK
+879 QAGTEMYSK
-888 ALLHWSGTAT
+888 ALLHWSGIAT
-898 VQQDA
+898 VQEDT

-914 SLSQAVDAL
+914 SLSQALASL

-935 KGTSLAVA
+935 KGTSLAVS
-943 CGDFSVAQPLTGSY
+943 CGDFSVAQPLTTDY
-957 QRYVHKFTFT
+957 RRYVHKFTFT
-967 GTGVFMLS
+967 GTGVFLLS

-1087 PDEAELRQIAKAVIT
+1087 PDEAELNQIAKAVIT

-1144 KLAEGAY
+1144 KLADGAY

-1171 PGEEGV
+1171 LGEEGV

-1200 TLPVPSEDMAE
+1200 TLPAPSEDMAE

-1221 TRLGGLIRI
+1221 TRLGALIRI

>member
-1 MTIIQQPDILSLSR
+1 MNNEFEQIVPWNGAQDTGRDVRLKWQRNFERIKSNFEDVSKLLEGISLEEFQ
-15 NLKAFLVGSDT
+15 KMFL
-26 SFSFTLCKGE
+26 
-36 EELLSQVYSPGE
+36 
-48 SGVVEI
+48 
-54 DLRDIVHSRLS
+54 R
-65 FDFKDFTQIYQQ
+65 KDQDDQT
-77 PDLVADFTATID
+77 
-89 TQEVTF
+89 
-95 RVIRAG
+95 
-101 VDRLA
+101 
-106 DSATNFL
+106 
-113 TQNFLTWQPTV
+113 
-124 KPVTYY
+124 
-130 SPEYL
+130 
-135 TYYAVVSGKVQ
+135 
-146 LKAYFTDAAGE
+146 
-157 VTSNLTLTLTQV
+157 
-169 MTGVAYTIPMQY
+169 
-181 SVIVGKLGDKKPA
+181 
-194 YYDVWVENAAGER
+194 
-207 LTYIQRYYADNTRSL
+207 
-222 NEDWVLFENSLGGLD
+222 
-237 CFRAYGSTTL
+237 
-247 NAEHTHNI
+247 EH
-255 AEIDETS
+255 
-262 QEYRIDTERKYEKNT
+262 
-277 GHLTREE
+277 
-284 ARWLLDFFPSPKKYI
+284 
-299 YTGDYVRPIVVT
+299 
-311 ESNVSG
+311 
-317 NLREQPA
+317 
-324 NYTFTYKYADG
+324 
-335 QPLLNLPRTDVPATM
+335 
-350 LDIVIP
+350 
-356 EVGNFTVPP
+356 
-365 RLSEVPRLSLSEGAL
+365 
-380 FLVQNP
+380 
-386 YNEEWSTTTARG
+386 
-398 IADFLSALLQALA
+398 
-411 GNTGGVGHTHT
+411 
-422 NYSLL
+422 
-427 QLLSYVEQYLLVD
+427 
-440 GQKINAGYADKAG
+440 
-453 SVADDVYIHKD
+453 
-464 KEDSTN
+464 
-470 FLVKFLQGLHCGEFN
+470 LVKFLQGLHCGEFN

-513 FTAKEVEIQRVY
+513 FTAKEVEIQTVY
-525 HIAGAQIKSS
+525 HIAGAQVKSS
-535 ANMNCVRVEELENV
+535 ANMKCVRVEELDDV
-549 YRCYMNTTDDDGNEI
+549 YRCYMNTTDDDGNEV
-564 TNDFRVNDQAYVQT
+564 TNDFKVQDQAYVQT

-610 TQCAAG
+610 SVCAEG

-624 DIVQLGYQGTDDASR
+624 DIVQLGYRGTDDPNR
-639 QVAVIDAGA
+639 QNAVIDAGA
-648 GDGAPYYRQF
+648 GNGSPYYRQY
-658 VGINSFSLPAP
+658 VGIDSFTLPDP

-692 WKNMEGLPD
+692 WKNMDGLPE
-701 EIQSGVDLA
+701 EIQEA
-710 SNASDAA
+710 MDA
-717 EYALAAAEQAQELA
+717 ALAAQE
-731 DGAAQEAADAQDRL
+731 G
-745 DEWSDDGI
+745 
-753 ISPTEKLTLKQEL
+753 
-766 EDLQAEYE
+766 
-774 SNLADAEKYGLDA
+774 
-787 SAYTS
+787 
-792 AWNAYKAE
+792 
-800 LEYHSADTP
+800 
-809 ESIAV
+809 
-814 RDTFGTSQA
+814 
-823 AFYEAR
+823 
-829 TALLGAIADKAKEYV
+829 V
-844 DTSIAGIGVGSVN
+844 DGIGVGSVN

-866 NYETESLTSGTGL
+866 NYETESLTSGTDL
-879 QPDTEMYSK
+879 QPGTEMYSK
-888 ALLHWSGTAT
+888 ALLHWSGIAT
-898 VQQDA
+898 VQEDTN
-903 DAVSGR
+903 AVSGR

-914 SLSQAVDAL
+914 SLSQALASL

-967 GTGVFMLS
+967 GTGTFLLS
-975 GTATV
+975 GTATM
-980 CDIQLERGTIATDWK
+980 CDLQLERGTIATDWK

-1087 PDEAELRQIAKAVIT
+1087 PDEAELKQIAKAVIT

-1171 PGEEGV
+1171 LGEEGA

-1221 TRLGGLIRI
+1221 TRLGALIRI

>member
-1 MTIIQQPDILSLSR
+1 MDNKFEQIIPWNGAQDTGRDVRLKWQRNFERIKSNFEEVSKLLEGISL
-15 NLKAFLVGSDT
+15 
-26 SFSFTLCKGE
+26 
-36 EELLSQVYSPGE
+36 EELQKMF
-48 SGVVEI
+48 
-54 DLRDIVHSRLS
+54 LR
-65 FDFKDFTQIYQQ
+65 KDQDDQT
-77 PDLVADFTATID
+77 
-89 TQEVTF
+89 
-95 RVIRAG
+95 
-101 VDRLA
+101 
-106 DSATNFL
+106 
-113 TQNFLTWQPTV
+113 
-124 KPVTYY
+124 
-130 SPEYL
+130 EY
-135 TYYAVVSGKVQ
+135 
-146 LKAYFTDAAGE
+146 
-157 VTSNLTLTLTQV
+157 
-169 MTGVAYTIPMQY
+169 
-181 SVIVGKLGDKKPA
+181 
-194 YYDVWVENAAGER
+194 
-207 LTYIQRYYADNTRSL
+207 
-222 NEDWVLFENSLGGLD
+222 
-237 CFRAYGSTTL
+237 
-247 NAEHTHNI
+247 
-255 AEIDETS
+255 
-262 QEYRIDTERKYEKNT
+262 
-277 GHLTREE
+277 
-284 ARWLLDFFPSPKKYI
+284 
-299 YTGDYVRPIVVT
+299 
-311 ESNVSG
+311 
-317 NLREQPA
+317 
-324 NYTFTYKYADG
+324 
-335 QPLLNLPRTDVPATM
+335 
-350 LDIVIP
+350 
-356 EVGNFTVPP
+356 
-365 RLSEVPRLSLSEGAL
+365 
-380 FLVQNP
+380 
-386 YNEEWSTTTARG
+386 
-398 IADFLSALLQALA
+398 
-411 GNTGGVGHTHT
+411 
-422 NYSLL
+422 
-427 QLLSYVEQYLLVD
+427 
-440 GQKINAGYADKAG
+440 
-453 SVADDVYIHKD
+453 
-464 KEDSTN
+464 
-470 FLVKFLQGLHCGEFN
+470 LVKFLQGLHCGEFN

-513 FTAKEVEIQRVY
+513 FTAKEVEIQTVY
-525 HIAGAQIKSS
+525 HIAGAQVKSS
-535 ANMNCVRVEELENV
+535 ANMKCVRVEELDDV
-549 YRCYMNTTDDDGNEI
+549 YRCYMNTTDDDGNEV
-564 TNDFRVNDQAYVQT
+564 TNDFKAQDQAYVQT

-610 TQCAAG
+610 SVCAEG

-624 DIVQLGYQGTDDASR
+624 DIVQLGYRGTDDPNR

-648 GDGAPYYRQF
+648 GNGSPYYRQY
-658 VGINSFSLPAP
+658 VGIDSFTLPAP

-692 WKNMEGLPD
+692 WKNMDGLPE
-701 EIQSGVDLA
+701 EIQEAADLA
-710 SNASDAA
+710 ADAYQEA
-717 EYALAAAEQAQELA
+717 ESAKELA

-745 DEWSDDGI
+745 DGWADDGV

-766 EDLQAEYE
+766 ENLQAEYE
-774 SNLADAEKYGLDA
+774 STSADAAKYGLDA
-787 SAYTS
+787 SAYAS

-809 ESIAV
+809 ENIAV
-814 RDTFGTSQA
+814 RDTFATSQS

-829 TALLGAIADKAKEYV
+829 TTLLGAIADKAKEYV
-844 DTSIAGIGVGSVN
+844 DTSIGGIGVGSVN

-866 NYETESLTSGTGL
+866 NYETESLAPGTVL
-879 QPDTEMYSK
+879 QDGTEMYSK
-888 ALLHWSGTAT
+888 ALLHWSGIAT
-898 VQQDA
+898 VQEDTG
-903 DAVSGR
+903 AVSGR

>member
-95 RVIRAG
+95 RVVRAG

-194 YYDVWVENAAGER
+194 YYDVWVENVSGER
-207 LTYIQRYYADNTRSL
+207 LTYIQRYYADNSRSL

-237 CFRAYGSTTL
+237 CFRAYGANTL
-247 NAEHTHNI
+247 NVEHIHNI
-255 AEIDETS
+255 AETEEES
-262 QEYRIDTERKYEKNT
+262 REYRVDTERKFEKNT
-277 GHLTREE
+277 GLLSREE
-284 ARWLLDFFPSPKKYI
+284 ARWLLDFFPSSRKYI
-299 YTGDYVRPIVVT
+299 YIGSYVRPIVVT

-317 NLREQPA
+317 NLRETPTS
-324 NYTFTYKYADG
+324 YTFTYKYADAR
-335 QPLLNLPRTDVPATM
+335 PLLNLPRTDVPASM
-350 LDIVIP
+350 LGIVIP
-356 EVGNFTVPP
+356 DIGNFTVPP

-380 FLVQNP
+380 FPVQNP
-386 YNEEWSTTTARG
+386 YSETWGTTTARG
-398 IADFLSALLQALA
+398 IADFMAGLLSTLY
-411 GNTGGVGHTHT
+411 GTTGGVGHTHR

-427 QLLSYVEQYLLVD
+427 ELLSYVEKYLLVD

-453 SVADDVYIHKD
+453 EVVDDVYLRKD
-464 KEDSTN
+464 QDDQTEH
-470 FLVKFLQGLHCGEFN
+470 LIKFLSGLHCGEFN

-513 FTAKEVEIQRVY
+513 FTAKEVEIQTVY
-525 HIAGAQIKSS
+525 HIAGAQVKSS
-535 ANMNCVRVEELENV
+535 ANMKCVRVEELDDV
-549 YRCYMNTTDDDGNEI
+549 YRCYMNTTDDDGNEV
-564 TNDFRVNDQAYVQT
+564 TNDFKAQDQAYVQT

-610 TQCAAG
+610 SVCAEG

-624 DIVQLGYQGTDDASR
+624 DIVQLGYQGTDDPNR
-639 QVAVIDAGA
+639 QNAVIDAGA
-648 GDGAPYYRQF
+648 GNGSPYYRQY
-658 VGINSFSLPAP
+658 VGIDSFTLPAP

-692 WKNMEGLPD
+692 WKNMDGLPE
-701 EIQSGVDLA
+701 EIQKA
-710 SNASDAA
+710 MDAA
-717 EYALAAAEQAQELA
+717 Q
-731 DGAAQEAADAQDRL
+731 AAQE
-745 DEWSDDGI
+745 G
-753 ISPTEKLTLKQEL
+753 
-766 EDLQAEYE
+766 
-774 SNLADAEKYGLDA
+774 
-787 SAYTS
+787 
-792 AWNAYKAE
+792 
-800 LEYHSADTP
+800 
-809 ESIAV
+809 
-814 RDTFGTSQA
+814 
-823 AFYEAR
+823 
-829 TALLGAIADKAKEYV
+829 V
-844 DTSIAGIGVGSVN
+844 DGIGVGSVN

-879 QPDTEMYSK
+879 QPGTEMYSK
-888 ALLHWSGTAT
+888 SLLHWSGTAT

-909 SATVG
+909 SASVG
-914 SLSQAVDAL
+914 SLSQALASL

-935 KGTSLAVA
+935 KGTSLAVS
-943 CGDFSVAQPLTGSY
+943 CGDFSVAQPLTTDY
-957 QRYVHKFTFT
+957 RRYVHKFTFT
-967 GTGVFMLS
+967 GTGVFLLS

-1144 KLAEGAY
+1144 KLANGNVRWDADGNIYITGEYESNAYGRKITISPGNYVGWPSIKMTDEDGNTLLSIDAIQSGDYVEPKITMQDPNDSFRNAEYRMSSMVINEKIGDNNFQTFIGAGHIY
-1151 YWDEYGTPYVKRD
+1151 IAK
-1164 ARIIWRN
+1164 N
-1171 PGEEGV
+1171 
-1177 SVIDPRAGN
+1177 SVIDWEINR
-1186 YIEGSTLDLSNYEF
+1186 T
-1200 TLPVPSEDMAE
+1200 
-1211 EVLHVRGRVM
+1211 
-1221 TRLGGLIRI
+1221 
-1230 LPASTGE
+1230 
-1237 LVIYDEE
+1237 
-1244 TKTYQPVEYV
+1244 
-1254 SPQDAPI
+1254 
-1261 VSDITCVQTGTAYVW
+1261 
-1276 VADSTFVIP
+1276 
-1285 ADPEAGGEEET
+1285 
-1296 TTSSTN
+1296 

>member
-1 MTIIQQPDILSLSR
+1 MNNEFEQIIPWNGAQDTGRDVRLKWQRNFERIKSNFEEVSKLLEGISL
-15 NLKAFLVGSDT
+15 
-26 SFSFTLCKGE
+26 
-36 EELLSQVYSPGE
+36 EELQKMF
-48 SGVVEI
+48 
-54 DLRDIVHSRLS
+54 LR
-65 FDFKDFTQIYQQ
+65 KDQDDQT
-77 PDLVADFTATID
+77 
-89 TQEVTF
+89 
-95 RVIRAG
+95 
-101 VDRLA
+101 
-106 DSATNFL
+106 
-113 TQNFLTWQPTV
+113 
-124 KPVTYY
+124 
-130 SPEYL
+130 EY
-135 TYYAVVSGKVQ
+135 
-146 LKAYFTDAAGE
+146 
-157 VTSNLTLTLTQV
+157 
-169 MTGVAYTIPMQY
+169 
-181 SVIVGKLGDKKPA
+181 
-194 YYDVWVENAAGER
+194 
-207 LTYIQRYYADNTRSL
+207 
-222 NEDWVLFENSLGGLD
+222 
-237 CFRAYGSTTL
+237 
-247 NAEHTHNI
+247 
-255 AEIDETS
+255 
-262 QEYRIDTERKYEKNT
+262 
-277 GHLTREE
+277 
-284 ARWLLDFFPSPKKYI
+284 
-299 YTGDYVRPIVVT
+299 
-311 ESNVSG
+311 
-317 NLREQPA
+317 
-324 NYTFTYKYADG
+324 
-335 QPLLNLPRTDVPATM
+335 
-350 LDIVIP
+350 
-356 EVGNFTVPP
+356 
-365 RLSEVPRLSLSEGAL
+365 
-380 FLVQNP
+380 
-386 YNEEWSTTTARG
+386 
-398 IADFLSALLQALA
+398 
-411 GNTGGVGHTHT
+411 
-422 NYSLL
+422 
-427 QLLSYVEQYLLVD
+427 
-440 GQKINAGYADKAG
+440 
-453 SVADDVYIHKD
+453 
-464 KEDSTN
+464 
-470 FLVKFLQGLHCGEFN
+470 LVKFLQGLHCGEFN

-513 FTAKEVEIQRVY
+513 FTAKEVEIQTVY
-525 HIAGAQIKSS
+525 HIAGAQVKSS
-535 ANMNCVRVEELENV
+535 ANMKCVRVEELDDV
-549 YRCYMNTTDDDGNEI
+549 YRCYMNTTDDDGNEV
-564 TNDFRVNDQAYVQT
+564 TNDFKAQDQAYVQT

-610 TQCAAG
+610 SVCAEG

-624 DIVQLGYQGTDDASR
+624 DIVQLGYRGTDDPNR

-648 GDGAPYYRQF
+648 GNGSPYYRQY
-658 VGINSFSLPAP
+658 VGIDSFTLPAP

-692 WKNMEGLPD
+692 WRNMDGLPE
-701 EIQSGVDLA
+701 EIQEA
-710 SNASDAA
+710 MDA
-717 EYALAAAEQAQELA
+717 ALAAQE
-731 DGAAQEAADAQDRL
+731 G
-745 DEWSDDGI
+745 
-753 ISPTEKLTLKQEL
+753 
-766 EDLQAEYE
+766 
-774 SNLADAEKYGLDA
+774 
-787 SAYTS
+787 
-792 AWNAYKAE
+792 
-800 LEYHSADTP
+800 
-809 ESIAV
+809 
-814 RDTFGTSQA
+814 
-823 AFYEAR
+823 
-829 TALLGAIADKAKEYV
+829 V
-844 DTSIAGIGVGSVN
+844 DGIGVGSVN

-866 NYETESLTSGTGL
+866 NYETESLAPGTVL
-879 QPDTEMYSK
+879 QAGTEMYSK
-888 ALLHWSGTAT
+888 ALLHWSGIAT
-898 VQQDA
+898 VQEDT

-914 SLSQAVDAL
+914 SLSQALASL

-943 CGDFSVAQPLTGSY
+943 CGDFSVAQPLTTDY
-957 QRYVHKFTFT
+957 QRYAHKFTFT

-1049 AGVSGIYNDDDDV
+1049 AGISGIYNDDDDV

-1102 HGGRAILNDVILR
+1102 HGGRVILNDVILR

-1171 PGEEGV
+1171 LEEEGV

-1200 TLPVPSEDMAE
+1200 TLPAPSEDMAE
-1211 EVLHVRGRVM
+1211 EVLHVRGRVI

>member
-1 MTIIQQPDILSLSR
+1 MNNEFEQIVPWNGAQDTGRDVRLKWQRNFERIKSNFEEVSKLLEGISL
-15 NLKAFLVGSDT
+15 
-26 SFSFTLCKGE
+26 
-36 EELLSQVYSPGE
+36 EELQKMF
-48 SGVVEI
+48 
-54 DLRDIVHSRLS
+54 LR
-65 FDFKDFTQIYQQ
+65 KDQDDQT
-77 PDLVADFTATID
+77 
-89 TQEVTF
+89 
-95 RVIRAG
+95 
-101 VDRLA
+101 
-106 DSATNFL
+106 
-113 TQNFLTWQPTV
+113 
-124 KPVTYY
+124 
-130 SPEYL
+130 EY
-135 TYYAVVSGKVQ
+135 
-146 LKAYFTDAAGE
+146 
-157 VTSNLTLTLTQV
+157 
-169 MTGVAYTIPMQY
+169 
-181 SVIVGKLGDKKPA
+181 
-194 YYDVWVENAAGER
+194 
-207 LTYIQRYYADNTRSL
+207 
-222 NEDWVLFENSLGGLD
+222 
-237 CFRAYGSTTL
+237 
-247 NAEHTHNI
+247 
-255 AEIDETS
+255 
-262 QEYRIDTERKYEKNT
+262 
-277 GHLTREE
+277 
-284 ARWLLDFFPSPKKYI
+284 
-299 YTGDYVRPIVVT
+299 
-311 ESNVSG
+311 
-317 NLREQPA
+317 
-324 NYTFTYKYADG
+324 
-335 QPLLNLPRTDVPATM
+335 
-350 LDIVIP
+350 
-356 EVGNFTVPP
+356 
-365 RLSEVPRLSLSEGAL
+365 
-380 FLVQNP
+380 
-386 YNEEWSTTTARG
+386 
-398 IADFLSALLQALA
+398 
-411 GNTGGVGHTHT
+411 
-422 NYSLL
+422 
-427 QLLSYVEQYLLVD
+427 
-440 GQKINAGYADKAG
+440 
-453 SVADDVYIHKD
+453 
-464 KEDSTN
+464 
-470 FLVKFLQGLHCGEFN
+470 LVKFLQGLHCGEFN

-513 FTAKEVEIQRVY
+513 FTAKEVEIQTVY
-525 HIAGAQIKSS
+525 HIAGAQVKSS
-535 ANMNCVRVEELENV
+535 ANMKCVRVEELDDV
-549 YRCYMNTTDDDGNEI
+549 YRCYMNTTDDDGNEV
-564 TNDFRVNDQAYVQT
+564 TNDFKVQDQAYVQT

-610 TQCAAG
+610 SVCAEG

-624 DIVQLGYQGTDDASR
+624 DIVQLGYRGTDDPNR

-648 GDGAPYYRQF
+648 GNGSPYYRQY
-658 VGINSFSLPAP
+658 VGIDSFTLPDP

-692 WKNMEGLPD
+692 WKNMDGLPE
-701 EIQSGVDLA
+701 EIQKA
-710 SNASDAA
+710 MDAA
-717 EYALAAAEQAQELA
+717 Q
-731 DGAAQEAADAQDRL
+731 AAQE
-745 DEWSDDGI
+745 G
-753 ISPTEKLTLKQEL
+753 
-766 EDLQAEYE
+766 
-774 SNLADAEKYGLDA
+774 
-787 SAYTS
+787 
-792 AWNAYKAE
+792 
-800 LEYHSADTP
+800 
-809 ESIAV
+809 
-814 RDTFGTSQA
+814 
-823 AFYEAR
+823 
-829 TALLGAIADKAKEYV
+829 V
-844 DTSIAGIGVGSVN
+844 DGIGVGSVN

-866 NYETESLTSGTGL
+866 NYETESLAPGTVL
-879 QPDTEMYSK
+879 QPGTEMYSK
-888 ALLHWSGTAT
+888 ALLHWSGIAT
-898 VQQDA
+898 VQEDT

-909 SATVG
+909 SASVG
-914 SLSQAVDAL
+914 SLSQALASL

-935 KGTSLAVA
+935 KGTSLAVS
-943 CGDFSVAQPLTGSY
+943 CGDFSVAQPLTTDY
-957 QRYVHKFTFT
+957 RRYAHKFTFT
-967 GTGVFMLS
+967 GTGVFLLS

-1144 KLAEGAY
+1144 KLADGAY

-1200 TLPVPSEDMAE
+1200 TLPAPSEDMAE
-1211 EVLHVRGRVM
+1211 EVLHVRGRVI

>member
-1 MTIIQQPDILSLSR
+1 MWGCPLLGFRASLHLQYYLIIENMTIIQQPDILSLSR

-95 RVIRAG
+95 RVVRAG

-194 YYDVWVENAAGER
+194 YYDVWVENVSGER
-207 LTYIQRYYADNTRSL
+207 LTYIQRYYADNSRSL

-237 CFRAYGSTTL
+237 CFRAYGANTL
-247 NAEHTHNI
+247 NVEHTHNI
-255 AEIDETS
+255 AETEEES
-262 QEYRIDTERKYEKNT
+262 REYRVDTERKFEKNT
-277 GHLTREE
+277 GLLSREE
-284 ARWLLDFFPSPKKYI
+284 ARWLLDFFPSSRKYI
-299 YTGDYVRPIVVT
+299 YIGSYVRPIVVT

-317 NLREQPA
+317 NLRETPA
-324 NYTFTYKYADG
+324 SYTFTYKYADAR
-335 QPLLNLPRTDVPATM
+335 PLLNLPRTDVPASM
-350 LDIVIP
+350 LGIVIP
-356 EVGNFTVPP
+356 DIGNFTVPP

-380 FLVQNP
+380 FPVQNP
-386 YNEEWSTTTARG
+386 YSETWGTTTARG
-398 IADFLSALLQALA
+398 IADFMAGLLSTLY
-411 GNTGGVGHTHT
+411 GTTGGVGHTHR

-427 QLLSYVEQYLLVD
+427 ELLSYVEKYLLVD

-453 SVADDVYIHKD
+453 EVVDDVYLRKD
-464 KEDSTN
+464 QDDQTEH
-470 FLVKFLQGLHCGEFN
+470 LVKFLQGLHCGEFN

-513 FTAKEVEIQRVY
+513 FTAKEVEIQTVY
-525 HIAGAQIKSS
+525 HIAGAQVKSS
-535 ANMNCVRVEELENV
+535 ANMKCVRVEELDDV
-549 YRCYMNTTDDDGNEI
+549 YRCYMNTTDDDGNEV
-564 TNDFRVNDQAYVQT
+564 TNDFKVQDQAYVQT

-610 TQCAAG
+610 SVCAEG
-616 SDAPKAGD
+616 SDAPKVGD
-624 DIVQLGYQGTDDASR
+624 DIVQLGYRGTDDPNR
-639 QVAVIDAGA
+639 QNAVIDAGA
-648 GDGAPYYRQF
+648 GDGSPYYRQY
-658 VGINSFSLPAP
+658 VGIDSFTLPAP

-692 WKNMEGLPD
+692 WKNMDGLPE
-701 EIQSGVDLA
+701 EIQEA
-710 SNASDAA
+710 MDA
-717 EYALAAAEQAQELA
+717 ALAAQE
-731 DGAAQEAADAQDRL
+731 G
-745 DEWSDDGI
+745 
-753 ISPTEKLTLKQEL
+753 
-766 EDLQAEYE
+766 
-774 SNLADAEKYGLDA
+774 
-787 SAYTS
+787 
-792 AWNAYKAE
+792 
-800 LEYHSADTP
+800 
-809 ESIAV
+809 
-814 RDTFGTSQA
+814 
-823 AFYEAR
+823 
-829 TALLGAIADKAKEYV
+829 V
-844 DTSIAGIGVGSVN
+844 DGIGVGSVN

-866 NYETESLTSGTGL
+866 NYETESMTSGTGL
-879 QPDTEMYSK
+879 QPGTEMYSK
-888 ALLHWSGTAT
+888 ALLHWSGIAT
-898 VQQDA
+898 VQEDTN
-903 DAVSGR
+903 AVSGR

-914 SLSQAVDAL
+914 SLSQALASL
-923 IPNEHYVISYKA
+923 IPNERYVISYKA

-943 CGDFSVAQPLTGSY
+943 CGDFSVAQPLTTDY
-957 QRYVHKFTFT
+957 RRYVHKFTFT
-967 GTGVFMLS
+967 GTGTFLLS

-980 CDIQLERGTIATDWK
+980 CDLQLERGTIATDWK

-1144 KLAEGAY
+1144 QLAEGAY

-1171 PGEEGV
+1171 LEEEGV

-1200 TLPVPSEDMAE
+1200 TLTAPSEDMAE

-1221 TRLGGLIRI
+1221 TRLGALIRI